1 MPNTEAACQ
10 EQFLVVQYKKQ
21 KQEGTF
27 HCTHL
32 GTETSSEAFPSTVI
46 VIAVLL
52 THHRVGVLL
61 VGTCLDS
68 PLSELSK
75 SFVAC

>member
-1 MPNTEAACQ
+1 MPNTEEACQ
-10 EQFLVVQYKKQ
+10 EQFLVVQSKKQ

-52 THHRVGVLL
+52 TPTTMLES
-61 VGTCLDS
+61 CW
-68 PLSELSK
+68 
-75 SFVAC
+75 